1 MASRLPFILHSTE
14 SANARFER
22 CVRFF
27 VSALV
32 QGSALCKNFRIFL
45 VISSNPRSALF
56 MSCLLWAFFPLGI
69 LSLWAFCLFRHN
81 VFWAFY
87 PVWHFVVLGQNVF
100 WAFYPWAFCHTWAFC
115 HFGHFIIESEKGEG
129 KQNKNKANS
138 FTLALYFADLSN
150 LPPLLAITIAICIC
164 FYPNYH

>member
-1 MASRLPFILHSTE
+1 MNDVTYSFLSPTQGERSTKWMTPRLPFILHSTE

-27 VSALV
+27 VSVLV

-56 MSCLLWAFFPLGI
+56 KSCLLWAFFPLGI

-115 HFGHFIIESEKGEG
+115 HFGHFIIQSRNRSKSKSIKSCYISLPMFLHVSE
-129 KQNKNKANS
+129 
-138 FTLALYFADLSN
+138 
-150 LPPLLAITIAICIC
+150 
-164 FYPNYH
+164 

>member
-1 MASRLPFILHSTE
+1 MMLILLGH
-14 SANARFER
+14 
-22 CVRFF
+22 F
-27 VSALV
+27 VPLGILSAL
-32 QGSALCKNFRIFL
+32 GIFSFRRFVL
-45 VISSNPRSALF
+45 
-56 MSCLLWAFFPLGI
+56 LGI

-87 PVWHFVVLGQNVF
+87 PVGHFVVLGQNVF

-138 FTLALYFADLSN
+138 FTLALYFGNTPMQVLTYSAHM
-150 LPPLLAITIAICIC
+150 P
-164 FYPNYH
+164 Y